1 MTDSFVISR
10 VFAASRERMWDAWTV
25 PEQFAAWF
33 GPKGVTTE
41 VLHFD
46 LRPGGFLHSKV
57 TGPDGAVS
65 WAKST
70 YDAIDP
76 QSRIVW
82 RQGWA
87 NAEGAIIPSPFPMP
101 WALLMRTEVDFADAD
116 GGTKVT
122 VTWTPVDPTAEEL
135 TTFQGMFA
143 SMTGGWTGSFDV
155 LDAFLAS

>member
-76 QSRIVW
+76 QSRIGNI
-82 RQGWA
+82 Q
-87 NAEGAIIPSPFPMP
+87 P
-101 WALLMRTEVDFADAD
+101 DAD
-116 GGTKVT
+116 HQHAAGVIVGDDGGVEGFDRQIAFRLGDL
-122 VTWTPVDPTAEEL
+122 VFRLLGVGGVLGVVGGPCGRRRQQ
-135 TTFQGMFA
+135 QGGQA
-143 SMTGGWTGSFDV
+143 KAGAAQENHLPS
-155 LDAFLAS
+155 